1 MTTESAKAAKARYD
15 AKTARYFSL
24 KLNRNTDGELIKHL
38 EQQESIQAYLKQL
51 IRNDMK
57 KGESTMKTYR
67 IKPEFIELWGP
78 DASEETI
85 LTEDEIKTQ
94 AEYAEIPLDEIMN
107 QVYPDTPSEVWW
119 YQKMAEKENRY
130 HH

>member
-1 MTTESAKAAKARYD
+1 M
-15 AKTARYFSL
+15 
-24 KLNRNTDGELIKHL
+24 
-38 EQQESIQAYLKQL
+38 Q
-51 IRNDMK
+51 
-57 KGESTMKTYR
+57 TYR

-94 AEYAEIPLDEIMN
+94 AEYAETPLDEIMN

-119 YQKMAEKENRY
+119 HQKMAEKENRY